1 MSYLNLPR
9 LTFTGLFQADPST
22 VNNDPTH
29 YNNETFDPSFQ
40 DYQSGEN
47 LNGWWNPDG
56 TGNWR
61 LVGCKITKVTYSD
74 GTEET
79 DPTKDPVIGLSITD
93 TDNKTAAK
101 IVDLDSQQQMVSMIW
116 GLIVRITDGKKN
128 LIKGSYKPA
137 AFTNIWFTRSPD
149 LSHDSAAAAIYQSV
163 IEDLCWDIDSFGSR
177 YLSELKSVSPEKLS
191 IQFTLDRFNGDF
203 TTADFTLG
211 RIAGSI
217 GPSYDN
223 EPDHFV
229 IGRQLFPQ
237 AGSNCNYATA
247 LLNENQKSLT
257 FDLGNAFQFILNKEI
272 SKIVIADPK
281 RNIVAAVNKGSS
293 TNPDYYY
300 LGKIEYTD
308 LDWYASSAG
317 ICTIPLED
325 EGIELAKKFPLVLID
340 YKETQE
346 NTFTSIMTGSVLL
359 QEYVDYVCADQFV
372 FQLNPAESCDVNLY
386 ATHLGNL
393 IPDKT
398 IEIQL
403 NNSFFGPTPPP
414 VGVPKSI
421 LSFPPSI
428 KTDSSGKATFKIRA
442 GNPGNPREY
451 IDGQVYGLAY
461 FLSED
466 YFTNCNQSNF
476 ISLLVYDSV
485 PQDQIDNPTWEDLL
499 PTMQQYAN
507 LYPLMSKGIFNLADQ
522 TVVDQNAQIL
532 KLVFGKEKTD
542 PNYMPATRDLS
553 RDKLKMIL
561 NYLDAVI
568 AASEPKDSITFKKI

>member
-9 LTFTGLFQADPST
+9 LTFAGLFQADPST

-29 YNNETFDPSFQ
+29 YNNETFEPSFQ

-61 LVGCKITKVTYSD
+61 LVGCKITKVSYSD

-93 TDNKTAAK
+93 TENKTAAK

-128 LIKGSYKPA
+128 LINGSYKPA

-149 LSHDSAAAAIYQSV
+149 LSHDAAAAAIYQSV

-177 YLSELKSVSPEKLS
+177 YLNELKAASPEKLS

-203 TTADFTLG
+203 TAADFTLG

-217 GPSYDN
+217 GPSYES

-247 LLNENQKSLT
+247 LLDESQKTLIL
-257 FDLGNAFQFILNKEI
+257 DLGNAFQFILNKE
-272 SKIVIADPK
+272 SKKIVIADPT
-281 RNIVAAVNKGSS
+281 RNIVAAVDQGSS
-293 TNPDYYY
+293 GNPDYYY

-317 ICTIPLED
+317 VCTISLDD
-325 EGIELAKKFPLVLID
+325 EGISLVKQFPLVLID

-346 NTFTSIMTGSVLL
+346 NTFTSFMTGSVLL
-359 QEYVDYVCADQFV
+359 QEFENYVCADQFV
-372 FQLNPAESCDVNLY
+372 FQLNPGESCDVNLY

-398 IEIQL
+398 IELQL

-428 KTDSSGKATFKIRA
+428 KTDSSGKATFTIKA
-442 GNPGNPREY
+442 GDPGNPREY

-461 FLSED
+461 SLSED

-485 PQDQIDNPTWEDLL
+485 PQDKIDDPTWKDLL

-507 LYPLMSKGIFNLADQ
+507 LYPLMSKGIFNLADKN
-522 TVVDQNAQIL
+522 VVDQNAQIL

-561 NYLDAVI
+561 NYLNKVI
-568 AASEPKDSITFKKI
+568 AASDPKDSITFKKI